1 MIQNSG
7 MAKLSYNWCNM
18 KNLQYL
24 MDSTCTITALIIWHL
39 SYHSQAGIWQHLC
52 VHTGKHSTWNIH
64 NISKFEWQL
73 IEMFFRIWELT
84 HYAYCRKIS
93 WGKRSQFSKFA
104 DIGGNFGSQKEKI
117 QKLKYTYWYYMFFL
131 LICKLDIFSIK
142 GFTIHSTCIM
152 P

>member
-1 MIQNSG
+1 
-7 MAKLSYNWCNM
+7 M

-84 HYAYCRKIS
+84 HYAYCIEGKYHGEKDHSFLNLQILMIILVHRRKKYKNLNTHIGTTCS
-93 WGKRSQFSKFA
+93 FFWSVNYTSSLSKGLQYIVHVLCLNLYET
-104 DIGGNFGSQKEKI
+104 D
-117 QKLKYTYWYYMFFL
+117 
-131 LICKLDIFSIK
+131 
-142 GFTIHSTCIM
+142 
-152 P
+152 